1 MKNITTKISRRLII
15 VIFVGVFTAIFP
27 LFIIGVEAQPP
38 IRVGDGPNGLAY
50 DPVNKRMYVTNSVIG
65 NGTAV
70 YVIDTNTNRVID
82 TNPNTPDEIDPIK
95 VANLPFGI
103 AYDPVNK
110 RMYVTNSVDNGTV
123 SVIDTTTNKV
133 IDTNPNTHEI
143 DPIKVG
149 TRPFEIAYYPG
160 NEWMYVTN
168 QLENTVSVIDTTT
181 NKVIDTNPNTP
192 DEIDPIRV
200 GDGPTG
206 IAYDPVNKRM
216 YVTNGARVSVS
227 VIDTTTNK
235 VVDTNPNTPDE
246 IDPIKVGNLPLG
258 IAYDNQSKKIYV
270 TNRGD
275 GTVSVIDTLTNTVI
289 DTNPNTPEI
298 DPIKVGDTPT
308 GIAYDP
314 VHKRLYVTNQ
324 FNNTVSVIDTTT
336 NTVVGSITVPS
347 LPLHIVHD
355 PRNERMY
362 VTNRGANTVSVID
375 ITTNTVVSS
384 PIIVGDRPTGI
395 AYDDLVHKRMY
406 VTNSVDNGTVSV
418 IDTTTNKVIDTNPN
432 TPDEIDPIR
441 VGDGPKGIAYNLDNR
456 LMYVTNVRN
465 GTVSVINTTTNTVI
479 ESIRVG
485 NGPTGVSYSQRN
497 EVMYV
502 TNREDDTVSVIDTTT
517 NKVIDTNPNTPVI
530 DPITV
535 GDTPEGIAYDNQN
548 KKIYVTNRG
557 DGTVSVSVIDP
568 VTNTVIGSIKVGDG
582 LRGIAYDPVNKR
594 IYVSNPRDG
603 TVSVIN
609 TTSNTVI
616 KSINVGDGLRD
627 IAYDPVNKRMYVA
640 NIVDDNV
647 YIIDSATISVIGSI
661 KVGEVTEGIAYD
673 PVNKRMYVTNPRDG
687 TVSVINI
694 WSDII

>member
-1 MKNITTKISRRLII
+1 MKNITTKINRRLII
-15 VIFVGVFTAIFP
+15 IIVAGIFITLFP
-27 LFIIGVEAQPP
+27 FFIIGIDAQPP
-38 IRVGDGPNGLAY
+38 IRVGDGPNGIAY
-50 DPVNKRMYVTNSVIG
+50 DPVHKRIYVTNSVIG
-65 NGTAV
+65 NGTSL
-70 YVIDTNTNRVID
+70 YVIDTTTNKVID
-82 TNPNTPDEIDPIK
+82 TNPNTPQIYPIK
-95 VANLPFGI
+95 VGNLPFGI
-103 AYDPVNK
+103 AYDPEHK
-110 RMYVTNSVDNGTV
+110 RMYMTNFVDNGTV

-133 IDTNPNTHEI
+133 IDTNPNTPDEI

-149 TRPFEIAYYPG
+149 TRPFGIAYDPG

-168 QLENTVSVIDTTT
+168 QFENTVSVIDTTT

-192 DEIDPIRV
+192 DEIDPIMV
-200 GDGPTG
+200 GDTPTG
-206 IAYDPVNKRM
+206 IAYDLIHKRM
-216 YVTNGARVSVS
+216 YVTNGGRVSVS

-235 VVDTNPNTPDE
+235 VIDTNPNTPDE
-246 IDPIKVGNLPLG
+246 IDPIKVGNLPFG
-258 IAYDNQSKKIYV
+258 IAYENQNKKIYV
-270 TNRGD
+270 TNRED
-275 GTVSVIDTLTNTVI
+275 DTVSVIDTTINTVI

-314 VHKRLYVTNQ
+314 VHKRMYVTNQ
-324 FNNTVSVIDTTT
+324 FNNTVSVINTTS
-336 NTVVGSITVPS
+336 NTVVSSITVPS

-384 PIIVGDRPTGI
+384 PIIVGDGPTGVS
-395 AYDDLVHKRMY
+395 YDDPVHKRIY
-406 VTNSVDNGTVSV
+406 VTNQLENTVSV
-418 IDTTTNKVIDTNPN
+418 IDTNTNRVIDTKPN

-456 LMYVTNVRN
+456 LMYVTNVSN
-465 GTVSVINTTTNTVI
+465 GTVSVINTATNTVI

-485 NGPTGVSYSQRN
+485 DGPTGVSYSQRN
-497 EVMYV
+497 ELMYV

-517 NKVIDTNPNTPVI
+517 NTVIDTNPNTPVI

-535 GDTPEGIAYDNQN
+535 GDTPEGIAYDNQS

-557 DGTVSVSVIDP
+557 DDTVSVSVIDP

-582 LRGIAYDPVNKR
+582 LRSIEYDPVHKMM
-594 IYVSNPRDG
+594 YMSNPRDG

-616 KSINVGDGLRD
+616 KSINVGDGLRG
-627 IAYDPVNKRMYVA
+627 IEYDPVHKMMYVTNA
-640 NIVDDNV
+640 VDDNV
-647 YIIDSATISVIGSI
+647 YLIDTTTISVIGSI

-673 PVNKRMYVTNPRDG
+673 SVHKRMYVTNPRAG